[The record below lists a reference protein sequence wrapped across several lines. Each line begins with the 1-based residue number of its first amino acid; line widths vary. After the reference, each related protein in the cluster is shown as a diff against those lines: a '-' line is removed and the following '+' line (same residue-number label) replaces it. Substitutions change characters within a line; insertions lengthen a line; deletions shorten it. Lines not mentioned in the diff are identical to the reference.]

1 MTARILSPP
10 QDFGFGLMG
19 PNKPRLSLACC
30 VVWGAVSASQ
40 RLLGP
45 NHLSF
50 ATANIHEGKKPS
62 GKVKF
67 TVTKRDTSIKN
78 KNEVTMQHF
87 VSLVSLLQPTDS
99 TLLLEAHGLEQT
111 HVNDGL

>member
-10 QDFGFGLMG
+10 QNFGFGLMG
-19 PNKPRLSLACC
+19 PNMPRLSLACC
-30 VVWGAVSASQ
+30 VVWGAVSASK

-50 ATANIHEGKKPS
+50 ATANIHEGNHLESQIHRHKA
-62 GKVKF
+62 GHF
-67 TVTKRDTSIKN
+67 NKN

-87 VSLVSLLQPTDS
+87 VSLVSLLPPTDS